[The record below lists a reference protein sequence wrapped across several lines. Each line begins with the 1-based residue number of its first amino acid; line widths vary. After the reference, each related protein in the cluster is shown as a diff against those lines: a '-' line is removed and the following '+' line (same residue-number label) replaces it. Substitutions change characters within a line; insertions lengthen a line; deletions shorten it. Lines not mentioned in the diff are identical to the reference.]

1 MNSALVFVLILVSI
15 IMCAN
20 IIETWLKQKKKTP
33 SEDEQE
39 LVNTL
44 AKIEQMEER
53 IKVLE
58 RIVTENRFDLKNE
71 IDSL

>member
-1 MNSALVFVLILVSI
+1 MNSALIFVLILVSI
-15 IMCAN
+15 VMTAN

-33 SEDEQE
+33 EIDEG
-39 LVNTL
+39 LDDTL

-58 RIVTENRFDLKNE
+58 RIVTENRFDLKKE

>member
-1 MNSALVFVLILVSI
+1 MNSALIFVLILVSI
-15 IMCAN
+15 VMTAN
-20 IIETWLKQKKKTP
+20 VIETWLKQKKKAP
-33 SEDEQE
+33 EIDED
-39 LVNTL
+39 LDDTL

-58 RIVTENRFDLKNE
+58 RIVTENRFDLKKE

>member
-15 IMCAN
+15 VMCAN

-33 SEDEQE
+33 PNGDQE
-39 LVNTL
+39 LVDTL
-44 AKIEQMEER
+44 AKMERMEER

-58 RIVTENRFDLKNE
+58 RIVTENRFDLKSE